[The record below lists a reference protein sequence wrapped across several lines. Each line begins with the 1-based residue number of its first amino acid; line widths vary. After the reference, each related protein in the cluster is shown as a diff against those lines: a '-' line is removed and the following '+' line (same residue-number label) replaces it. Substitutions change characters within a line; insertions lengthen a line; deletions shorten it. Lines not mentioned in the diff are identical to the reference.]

1 MAVNDSNFMEYAKTP
16 NWQTAQSEVIK
27 LHHGGTSSLTCTSA
41 EIIIYA
47 LIALAI

>member
-1 MAVNDSNFMEYAKTP
+1 MAVNDSNFTEYAKTP

-27 LHHGGTSSLTCTSA
+27 LHHGAGKSSLTS

-47 LIALAI
+47 LIAPAI